1 MRLQETIGSY
11 FVSTVALPAPLGGY
25 ETMVFRI
32 VDGDI
37 DWSELYCDRASSENE
52 ARDAHEWA
60 CYLVMA
66 DRLPTKEN

>member
-11 FVSTVALPAPLGGY
+11 FISTVALPAPLGGY

-32 VDGDI
+32 VDGEI
-37 DWSELYCDRASSENE
+37 DWSDLYRDRTASEDE

-60 CYLVMA
+60 CYLVTN
-66 DRLPTKEN
+66 DRF